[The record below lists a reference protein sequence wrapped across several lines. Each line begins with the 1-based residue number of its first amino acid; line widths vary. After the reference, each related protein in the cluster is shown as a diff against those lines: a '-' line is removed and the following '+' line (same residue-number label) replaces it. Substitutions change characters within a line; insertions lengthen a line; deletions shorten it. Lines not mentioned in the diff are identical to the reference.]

1 MINDKDGL
9 GLGILGMGVVGE
21 VMLILF
27 VSVIVTTS
35 VNTQLLHNE
44 AFRSS
49 NGEETPVIAME
60 VTVGPGSSILADGQ
74 KTDLENVLKLAAEVG
89 KEEKVHVQMHVD
101 GDAGLFW
108 DLRYELKKLGCGFV
122 EAPPVG
128 GGADRK
134 ERRR

>member
-60 VTVGPGSSILADGQ
+60 VTVGPGRSIIAAGERV
-74 KTDLENVLKLAAEVG
+74 DLEKMLKLAAAVAE
-89 KEEKVHVQMHVD
+89 EEKIQVQMHMS
-101 GDAGLFW
+101 GDPELFW
-108 DLRYELKKLGCGFV
+108 ELRYELKKLGRGFV
-122 EAPPVG
+122 EAPPI
-128 GGADRK
+128 GGAADRR
-134 ERRR
+134 ERG